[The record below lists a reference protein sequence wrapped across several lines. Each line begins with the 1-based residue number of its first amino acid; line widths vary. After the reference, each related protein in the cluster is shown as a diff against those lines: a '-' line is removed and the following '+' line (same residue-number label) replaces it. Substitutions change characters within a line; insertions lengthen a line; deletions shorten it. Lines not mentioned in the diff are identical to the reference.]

1 MVRQL
6 KKKKIQP
13 VFHLFN
19 HCLLNVHH
27 VKTLP
32 RGRGRRTGT
41 TCALRFS
48 ARSFRPA
55 TGEVGETRRRGRSPP
70 SRSIRSMPGCEWV
83 DRRLSPL
90 SPPADVT
97 PEEQNGVL
105 SLGPQSRVANAL
117 HRSPMQYLLSPHR
130 GHLFHIPQKT
140 LFPP

>member
-1 MVRQL
+1 
-6 KKKKIQP
+6 
-13 VFHLFN
+13 
-19 HCLLNVHH
+19 
-27 VKTLP
+27 
-32 RGRGRRTGT
+32 
-41 TCALRFS
+41 
-48 ARSFRPA
+48 
-55 TGEVGETRRRGRSPP
+55 
-70 SRSIRSMPGCEWV
+70 MPGCEWV

-130 GHLFHIPQKT
+130 GHLFHILQKT